1 LTAPSLAA
9 VLQKSE
15 DAMPKNTQLLW
26 IAEAEARRFQEF
38 TRIQH
43 AISESHVSVVSAM
56 RGSARLNRWRRLIA
70 RISPV
75 VEDLQTVPIDIGAT
89 EEANTWESTGN
100 TVPARSVLAGLVET
114 SFDAQR
120 G

>member
-1 LTAPSLAA
+1 
-9 VLQKSE
+9 
-15 DAMPKNTQLLW
+15 MPKNTQLLW

-38 TRIQH
+38 TLTQH
-43 AISESHVSVVSAM
+43 ATSEAHVSVVSAM

-70 RISPV
+70 RVSPV
-75 VEDLQTVPIDIGAT
+75 AADQQTAPIDMGAA
-89 EEANTWESTGN
+89 EQANTSELPGN
-100 TVPARSVLAGLVET
+100 TVPYRPALAGLVET

>member
-1 LTAPSLAA
+1 
-9 VLQKSE
+9 
-15 DAMPKNTQLLW
+15 MPKNTQLLW

-38 TRIQH
+38 TLIQY
-43 AISESHVSVVSAM
+43 ATSESHVSVVSAM
-56 RGSARLNRWRRLIA
+56 HDSARLNRWRRLIA

-75 VEDLQTVPIDIGAT
+75 AEDLQTVHVDIGAT
-89 EEANTWESTGN
+89 EKAKTWESTRN
-100 TVPARSVLAGLVET
+100 TVPDRSALAGLVET